1 VKIAAENIDRL
12 QCLEIQGRGLP
23 RGIKGPLYEVVRAA
37 HDKPLVLAAAE
48 ILDCPPMHIGICS
61 GAAVPGH
68 MPVGENDGPLGTA
81 VLARALARI
90 GHRLTVY
97 TDPAAAEPFRILLD
111 RYGLEVPVVALR
123 LHDTQQQDVIANEID
138 CALAV
143 ERLGGNVNGI
153 MYGATGVSRQDFRCN
168 VDHLF
173 RTVTMLGKPTL
184 SIADGGNE
192 IGFGKVH
199 ATLTVAM
206 PELNQSAKTP
216 CGGGIISA
224 VPADVLVMATSSN
237 LGCYGVCAALAI
249 RRNDPALCHTAE
261 EEFALEHIGVGLGLT
276 DGGTGQRIAA
286 VDGIPVADNG
296 AVVTLMQAIVAR
308 ALAPAVERGF

>member
-1 VKIAAENIDRL
+1 MRIAAENIDRL

-23 RGIKGPLYEVVRAA
+23 RGVKGPVYEAVRAA
-37 HDKPLVLAAAE
+37 HDGPLVLAAAE
-48 ILDCPPMHIGICS
+48 LLDRAPAHIGIVS

-90 GHRLTVY
+90 GHRLAVY
-97 TDPAAAEPFRILLD
+97 TDPAAATPFRVLLE
-111 RYGLEVPVVALR
+111 RYGLDIPVVELA
-123 LHDTQQQDVIANEID
+123 LHDTAQQEAIAGEID
-138 CALAV
+138 IAVAV

-153 MYGATGVSRQDFRCN
+153 IYGATGLSRQEFRCN

-173 RTVTMLGKPTL
+173 RTATRLGKPTL

-199 ATLTVAM
+199 AAVAETM
-206 PELNQSAKTP
+206 PALNQADKTP
-216 CGGGIISA
+216 CGGGIVSV
-224 VPADVLVMATSSN
+224 VPTDVLVMATSSN
-237 LGCYGVCAALAI
+237 LGCYGVCAALAVK
-249 RRNDPALCHTAE
+249 RGDPALCHTPE
-261 EEFALEHIGVGLGLT
+261 EEIALEHIGVGLGLT
-276 DGGTGQRIAA
+276 DGGTGARIAA
-286 VDGIPVADNG
+286 VDGIPVADNA

-308 ALAPAVERGF
+308 ALASGIERGF